1 MDSAITQKGDLESLP
16 LCELSCQDSNLERQ
30 NQNLLCYNFITI
42 ARMKQWLM
50 ILALCWAAATVNAAG
65 ESQSRTLR
73 AEITAAVLS
82 QADSERFETDN
93 APLLA
98 TACTGCTQLSGAEQ
112 GAGRSVRH
120 AENFIVAGTRGYAC
134 AGNPHPAAPAVGKC
148 GVRPPSIRR
157 ADRYIYYLRRIII

>member
-1 MDSAITQKGDLESLP
+1 MLQIKVHS
-16 LCELSCQDSNLERQ
+16 R
-30 NQNLLCYNFITI
+30 YNFITF

-112 GAGRSVRH
+112 GAGRSVRP
-120 AENFIVAGTRGYAC
+120 AGTPAQAIRTRPHRLSENAAYARPAY
-134 AGNPHPAAPAVGKC
+134 AGPIG
-148 GVRPPSIRR
+148 IF
-157 ADRYIYYLRRIII
+157 II

>member
-1 MDSAITQKGDLESLP
+1 MLQIKVHS
-16 LCELSCQDSNLERQ
+16 R
-30 NQNLLCYNFITI
+30 YNFITF
-42 ARMKQWLM
+42 AKMKQWLM

-65 ESQSRTLR
+65 ESQSHTLR

-120 AENFIVAGTRGYAC
+120 AGNFIVA
-134 AGNPHPAAPAVGKC
+134 APAPAIRI
-148 GVRPPSIRR
+148 RPHRPSENAAYARPAYAGPIG
-157 ADRYIYYLRRIII
+157 IFII

>member
-1 MDSAITQKGDLESLP
+1 MLQIKVHS
-16 LCELSCQDSNLERQ
+16 R
-30 NQNLLCYNFITI
+30 YNFITF
-42 ARMKQWLM
+42 AKMKQWLM

-112 GAGRSVRH
+112 GAGRSVR
-120 AENFIVAGTRGYAC
+120 GYAC

>member
-1 MDSAITQKGDLESLP
+1 MLQIKVHS
-16 LCELSCQDSNLERQ
+16 R
-30 NQNLLCYNFITI
+30 YNFITF

-73 AEITAAVLS
+73 TEITAAVLS

-98 TACTGCTQLSGAEQ
+98 TACTRRISSWRGP
-112 GAGRSVRH
+112 
-120 AENFIVAGTRGYAC
+120 AGTPAQAIRTRPHRLSENAAYARPAY
-134 AGNPHPAAPAVGKC
+134 AGPIG
-148 GVRPPSIRR
+148 IF
-157 ADRYIYYLRRIII
+157 II

>member
-1 MDSAITQKGDLESLP
+1 MLQIKVHS
-16 LCELSCQDSNLERQ
+16 R
-30 NQNLLCYNFITI
+30 YNFITF

-112 GAGRSVRH
+112 GAGRS
-120 AENFIVAGTRGYAC
+120 

>member
-1 MDSAITQKGDLESLP
+1 MLQIKVHS
-16 LCELSCQDSNLERQ
+16 R
-30 NQNLLCYNFITI
+30 YNFITF
-42 ARMKQWLM
+42 AKMKQWLM

-112 GAGRSVRH
+112 GA
-120 AENFIVAGTRGYAC
+120 
-134 AGNPHPAAPAVGKC
+134 VGKC

>member
-1 MDSAITQKGDLESLP
+1 MLQIKVHSW
-16 LCELSCQDSNLERQ
+16 
-30 NQNLLCYNFITI
+30 YNFITF

-98 TACTGCTQLSGAEQ
+98 TACTAAPSFRERNRAQDEASATRRISSWRGP
-112 GAGRSVRH
+112 
-120 AENFIVAGTRGYAC
+120 AGTPAQAIRTRPHRLSENAAYARPAY
-134 AGNPHPAAPAVGKC
+134 AGPIG
-148 GVRPPSIRR
+148 IF
-157 ADRYIYYLRRIII
+157 II

>member
-1 MDSAITQKGDLESLP
+1 MLQIKVHS
-16 LCELSCQDSNLERQ
+16 R
-30 NQNLLCYNFITI
+30 YNFITF

-73 AEITAAVLS
+73 TEITAAVLS

-120 AENFIVAGTRGYAC
+120 ARGYAC

>member
-1 MDSAITQKGDLESLP
+1 MLQIKVHS
-16 LCELSCQDSNLERQ
+16 R
-30 NQNLLCYNFITI
+30 YNFITF
-42 ARMKQWLM
+42 AKMKQWLM

-112 GAGRSVRH
+112 GAGRSVRTQG
-120 AENFIVAGTRGYAC
+120 ISSWRRPAGT
-134 AGNPHPAAPAVGKC
+134 PAPAIRI
-148 GVRPPSIRR
+148 RPHRPLENAAYARPAYAGPIG
-157 ADRYIYYLRRIII
+157 IFII

>member
-1 MDSAITQKGDLESLP
+1 MLQIKVHS
-16 LCELSCQDSNLERQ
+16 R
-30 NQNLLCYNFITI
+30 YNFITF

-98 TACTGCTQLSGAEQ
+98 TAC
-112 GAGRSVRH
+112 
-120 AENFIVAGTRGYAC
+120 AGTPAQAIRTRPHRLSENAAYARPAY
-134 AGNPHPAAPAVGKC
+134 AGPIG
-148 GVRPPSIRR
+148 IF
-157 ADRYIYYLRRIII
+157 II

>member
-1 MDSAITQKGDLESLP
+1 MLQIKVHSRYNCIT
-16 LCELSCQDSNLERQ
+16 
-30 NQNLLCYNFITI
+30 F

-73 AEITAAVLS
+73 TEITAAVLS

>member
-1 MDSAITQKGDLESLP
+1 MLQIKVHSW
-16 LCELSCQDSNLERQ
+16 
-30 NQNLLCYNFITI
+30 YNFITF

-73 AEITAAVLS
+73 TEITAAVLS

>member
-1 MDSAITQKGDLESLP
+1 MLQIKVHS
-16 LCELSCQDSNLERQ
+16 R
-30 NQNLLCYNFITI
+30 YNFITF
-42 ARMKQWLM
+42 AKMKQWLM

-65 ESQSRTLR
+65 ESQSHTLR

-82 QADSERFETDN
+82 Q
-93 APLLA
+93 
-98 TACTGCTQLSGAEQ
+98 

-120 AENFIVAGTRGYAC
+120 AGNFIVAATRGYAC

>member
-1 MDSAITQKGDLESLP
+1 MLQIKEHT
-16 LCELSCQDSNLERQ
+16 R
-30 NQNLLCYNFITI
+30 YNFITF

-65 ESQSRTLR
+65 ESRSRTLR

-120 AENFIVAGTRGYAC
+120 
-134 AGNPHPAAPAVGKC
+134 
-148 GVRPPSIRR
+148 PSIRR

>member
-1 MDSAITQKGDLESLP
+1 MLQIKVHS
-16 LCELSCQDSNLERQ
+16 R
-30 NQNLLCYNFITI
+30 YNFITF
-42 ARMKQWLM
+42 AKMKQWLM

-120 AENFIVAGTRGYAC
+120 AGNFIVAATAGT
-134 AGNPHPAAPAVGKC
+134 PAPAIRI
-148 GVRPPSIRR
+148 RPHRPSENAAYARPAYAGPIG
-157 ADRYIYYLRRIII
+157 IFII

>member
-1 MDSAITQKGDLESLP
+1 MLQIKVHS
-16 LCELSCQDSNLERQ
+16 R
-30 NQNLLCYNFITI
+30 YNFITF

-50 ILALCWAAATVNAAG
+50 ILALCWAAATVTPPG

-98 TACTGCTQLSGAEQ
+98 TACTAAPSFRERNRAQDEASA
-112 GAGRSVRH
+112 
-120 AENFIVAGTRGYAC
+120 TRRISSWRGPGGYAC

-148 GVRPPSIRR
+148 GVRRPAYAGPIG
-157 ADRYIYYLRRIII
+157 IFII

>member
-1 MDSAITQKGDLESLP
+1 MLQIKVHS
-16 LCELSCQDSNLERQ
+16 R
-30 NQNLLCYNFITI
+30 YNFITF
-42 ARMKQWLM
+42 AKMKQWLM

-112 GAGRSVRH
+112 GAGRRVRH
-120 AENFIVAGTRGYAC
+120 AGNFIVAATRGYAC

>member
-1 MDSAITQKGDLESLP
+1 MLQIKEHT
-16 LCELSCQDSNLERQ
+16 R
-30 NQNLLCYNFITI
+30 YNFITF

-82 QADSERFETDN
+82 QADSERFETNN

-98 TACTGCTQLSGAEQ
+98 TACTSCTQLSGAEQ

-120 AENFIVAGTRGYAC
+120 AGNFIVAATRGYAC
-134 AGNPHPAAPAVGKC
+134 AGIRIRPHRLSENAAYARPAYAGPIG
-148 GVRPPSIRR
+148 IF
-157 ADRYIYYLRRIII
+157 II

>member
-1 MDSAITQKGDLESLP
+1 MLQIKVHS
-16 LCELSCQDSNLERQ
+16 R
-30 NQNLLCYNFITI
+30 YNFITF

-120 AENFIVAGTRGYAC
+120 AENFIVAGSVMSPT
-134 AGNPHPAAPAVGKC
+134 AALVT
-148 GVRPPSIRR
+148 
-157 ADRYIYYLRRIII
+157 

>member
-1 MDSAITQKGDLESLP
+1 MLQIKVHS
-16 LCELSCQDSNLERQ
+16 R
-30 NQNLLCYNFITI
+30 YNFITF
-42 ARMKQWLM
+42 AKMKQWLM

-65 ESQSRTLR
+65 ESQSHTLR

-98 TACTGCTQLSGAEQ
+98 TACTGCTQRSG
-112 GAGRSVRH
+112 VRH
-120 AENFIVAGTRGYAC
+120 AGNFIVAATRGYAC

>member
-1 MDSAITQKGDLESLP
+1 MLQIKVHS
-16 LCELSCQDSNLERQ
+16 R
-30 NQNLLCYNFITI
+30 YNFITF

-50 ILALCWAAATVNAAG
+50 ILALCWAAAKVNAAG

-73 AEITAAVLS
+73 TEITAAVLS

-120 AENFIVAGTRGYAC
+120 AENFIVAGTRGYA
-134 AGNPHPAAPAVGKC
+134 
-148 GVRPPSIRR
+148 
-157 ADRYIYYLRRIII
+157 